1 MNIMKNYDALFNSL
15 EPIDVIVA
23 KKRVGLGRIL
33 NHYIVYLGNGIFVGN
48 LKGSV
53 KQVTYTELF
62 ELLNVYEPIKIRKF
76 SGNHFDANEAVKR
89 VKQKLGQ
96 PYSFLGF
103 NCEHFANWVQ
113 YGKETSSQVTN
124 GFLILAGL
132 VTLKL
137 ITGGDGKR

>member
-1 MNIMKNYDALFNSL
+1 MENYDRLLNSL
-15 EPIDVIVA
+15 KPIDVIVS

-33 NHYIVYLGNGIFVGN
+33 NHYIVYLGNGVFVGN

-53 KQVTYTELF
+53 KQVTQSELY
-62 ELLNVYEPIKIRKF
+62 ELLKIYEPVEIRPF
-76 SGNHFDANEAVKR
+76 TGTLTDAREAIFR

-96 PYSFLGF
+96 PYSFLGS

-113 YGKETSSQVTN
+113 YGKETSNQVTN

-137 ITGGDGKR
+137 ITSGDGKR

>member
-1 MNIMKNYDALFNSL
+1 L
-15 EPIDVIVA
+15 
-23 KKRVGLGRIL
+23 
-33 NHYIVYLGNGIFVGN
+33 
-48 LKGSV
+48 LK
-53 KQVTYTELF
+53 
-62 ELLNVYEPIKIRKF
+62 VYEPVEIRKF
-76 SGNHFDANEAVKR
+76 TGTQLDAREAISR

-113 YGKETSSQVTN
+113 YGKETSNQVTN

-137 ITGGDGKR
+137 ITSGYGKR

>member
-1 MNIMKNYDALFNSL
+1 MEDYNRLLNSL
-15 EPIDVIVA
+15 KPIDVIVA

-48 LKGSV
+48 LKGCV
-53 KQVTYTELF
+53 KQVTQNELY
-62 ELLNVYEPIKIRKF
+62 ELLKVYEPIEIREF
-76 SGNHFDANEAVKR
+76 TGTQLDAREAIFR
-89 VKQKLGQ
+89 VKQKLGH

-113 YGKETSSQVTN
+113 YGKETSNQVTN

-137 ITGGDGKR
+137 ITTGDGKR

>member
-1 MNIMKNYDALFNSL
+1 MRNYNRLLNTL
-15 EPIDVIVA
+15 KPIDVIVA

-53 KQVTYTELF
+53 KQVTQNELYD
-62 ELLNVYEPIKIRKF
+62 LLKVYEPVKIRKF
-76 SGNHFDANEAVKR
+76 TGTQLDARESIFR

>member
-1 MNIMKNYDALFNSL
+1 MEDYYKLLNNLK
-15 EPIDVIVA
+15 PIDVIVA

-53 KQVTYTELF
+53 KQVTQSELY
-62 ELLNVYEPIKIRKF
+62 ELLKVYEPVEVRPF
-76 SGNHFDANEAVKR
+76 TGTQLDERDAIFRVNE
-89 VKQKLGQ
+89 KLGQ

-124 GFLILAGL
+124 GFLVLAGL
-132 VTLKL
+132 LTLKL
-137 ITGGDGKR
+137 ITNGEGKR

>member
-1 MNIMKNYDALFNSL
+1 MKNYNTLFNSL

-33 NHYIVYLGNGIFVGN
+33 NHYIVYLGNGLFVGN

-53 KQVTYTELF
+53 KQVTHSELF
-62 ELLNVYEPIKIRKF
+62 ELLKVYEPIKIRKF
-76 SGNHFDANEAVKR
+76 TGNQFEAKEAVVR

-137 ITGGDGKR
+137 ITSGDGKR

>member
-1 MNIMKNYDALFNSL
+1 MKNYNTLFNSL

-23 KKRVGLGRIL
+23 KKRVGLARIL
-33 NHYIVYLGNGIFVGN
+33 NHYIVYLGNGLFVGN

-53 KQVTYTELF
+53 KQVTLNELYD
-62 ELLNVYEPIKIRKF
+62 LLKVYEPVEIRKF
-76 SGNHFDANEAVKR
+76 TGTQLDAREAIFR
-89 VKQKLGQ
+89 VKQKLGH

-103 NCEHFANWVQ
+103 NCEHFANWAQ
-113 YGKETSSQVTN
+113 YGKETSNQVTN

-137 ITGGDGKR
+137 ITSGDGKR